1 MLKVYNALINACNNI
16 LFICSFKA
24 EDERRRCAGYPRKR
38 GYIMNKIYK
47 VVWSKVKNCY
57 VVVSE
62 VAKNIITGGVKSAKI
77 GSAPMTK
84 GLALGAAMAFVIT
97 GSAMANE
104 VITADK
110 TDPIKNVYVKNN
122 GGSAPAKGGA
132 LQIVSSKVTI
142 EDSYFEANHA
152 IDRGASIHTGEG
164 AEVIIKDSEFKDH
177 KLVNKKPYGAIYAQ
191 SGSKVTLDGVVFDG
205 NDTTCVHLDDSEL
218 ILKGSNAFLNTN
230 NNAIVMTDGDKDL
243 VNTQP
248 ILTFAQNS
256 NTLFSGGSGYDFG
269 TTKNFG
275 VINVESGATVVSE
288 GGFTTHNSTVVNL
301 NNGTI
306 KLGGKLY
313 NDEGAIKNNTVIGT
327 LDGENGTIAI
337 DADWF
342 GADKK
347 ALTITMNKS
356 TGTVIKARDL
366 DLKGGAAQVLK
377 NVVDDLKDA
386 VEVEGSELVFATAAV
401 DSVLRG
407 DVELKDGKVTT
418 TMDTDNL
425 VVAGTV
431 RADGFTSMGDV
442 YAFDGKDKFNSLNE
456 TAAGMEANKQAIAD
470 TKADIEEYRAN
481 TEREVNDKFG
491 KVDQAIADNA
501 DAIGKN
507 QTAIGNLQD
516 AVGKN
521 QTAIGELRDEVGR
534 LDNRID
540 KVDAKI
546 DKVGAMAAAM
556 ASLKTMGYDPEAP
569 TEIAVGVGQYRNE
582 TGLAIGAFHYPNKN
596 FMLNFSL
603 STAGDEVMG
612 GVGATWKIGRKKPA
626 GETMEDKV
634 AKAEAMKKAAKA
646 ARVKAQQAR
655 HAKMLA
661 EKSK

>member
-1 MLKVYNALINACNNI
+1 
-16 LFICSFKA
+16 
-24 EDERRRCAGYPRKR
+24 
-38 GYIMNKIYK
+38 MNKIYK